1 MVPAPNLID
10 QVAAFHEDAYAW
22 AVACSSG
29 DREAGSDT
37 LQECYV
43 KVARGRAIFSG
54 KSSLKTWWLAVIR
67 LTALEQ
73 RRGWRRWRDR
83 FEAFHTWLTSLGGE
97 SPEEVIEATTSL
109 DADQLATAL
118 ARLPARQAEI
128 LRLVFQHE
136 LSVQES
142 AAVMGVS
149 LGSARQHYDRAKK
162 RLRHLLITHARLLLC
177 HSCILSTILI

>member
-1 MVPAPNLID
+1 MD
-10 QVAAFHEDAYAW
+10 QIAAFHEDAFSW
-22 AVACSSG
+22 AVGCSGG
-29 DREAGSDT
+29 DPEAGAET

-43 KVARGRAIFSG
+43 KVASGRATFSG

-73 RRGWRRWRDR
+73 RRGWRRWRER
-83 FEAFHTWLTSLGGE
+83 IQAFREWFTAASGGPPAEAIAVVG
-97 SPEEVIEATTSL
+97 PL
-109 DADQLATAL
+109 DADQLAPAL
-118 ARLPARQAEI
+118 VQLPARQAEI
-128 LRLVFQHE
+128 LRLVFQHK

-149 LGSARQHYDRAKK
+149 VGSARQHYDRAKK
-162 RLRHLLITHARLLLC
+162 RLRHLLIAHARTLLLC